1 MASRTLTTGCG
12 WSTNGS
18 VREVNGKLK
27 LHRRVCEYCKQI
39 DLGKYEK
46 PNKKQGDKNGI
57 NAVRINAKG
66 YPVKQPNQTKI
77 VSIKDTIFEV
87 EVSNTL
93 PASTVIEMV
102 KLKTGMN

>member
-1 MASRTLTTGCG
+1 MATRTLTTGCG

-27 LHRRVCEYCKQI
+27 LHSRVCVFCKEI

-46 PNKKQGDKNGI
+46 PNKKQGEKNGI

-66 YPVKQPNQTKI
+66 FPVKQPNQTKI
-77 VSIKDTIFEV
+77 VSVEDRSFEV
-87 EVSNTL
+87 EVSNIL
-93 PASTVIEMV
+93 SARTVLELV
-102 KLKTGMN
+102 KLTTEMN